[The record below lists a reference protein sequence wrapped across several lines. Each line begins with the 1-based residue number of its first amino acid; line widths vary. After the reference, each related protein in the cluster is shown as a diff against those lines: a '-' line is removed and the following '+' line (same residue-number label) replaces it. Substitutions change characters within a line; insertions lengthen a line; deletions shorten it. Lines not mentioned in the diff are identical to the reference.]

1 MQMQWQ
7 WQWHHAHI
15 RDWDETI
22 TAHDTLALIPP
33 APSAPPAHAT
43 ATFADLGRA
52 YMADLDAFE
61 ARWSAHS
68 SSSSGSREGVRQRYG
83 LPQDFPLL
91 SEALEAELARLDA
104 LDEVERA
111 SVERTEGSGIF
122 VGWDPREAE
131 RRGAQTGEGGGGGV
145 EMRAGWG
152 QVVRWLCA
160 RGQEEAER
168 EVEMHIISVSWS
180 STFIRAS
187 LAHHPSSLLPP
198 RSPFPTSINANE
210 PELGP
215 DGLGN
220 GRLSKSCSS
229 LRSGEGPT
237 GSGSGSGSGSG
248 IRTGRHKLEVM
259 RHLAHSADSEADAQ
273 AEAEAGT
280 ITVYVGDSSTD
291 LPCLL
296 FPPSS
301 SSSSSTHHANRRHI
315 GILMGDKPAMLAKM
329 DALGVRRLSVD
340 DVLERWERT
349 GRLGGGG
356 RGREDGLW
364 VVTAR
369 DWAGPLR
376 IFEALVRVDDAVGA
390 GSRAAYVA

>member
-1 MQMQWQ
+1 M
-7 WQWHHAHI
+7 
-15 RDWDETI
+15 
-22 TAHDTLALIPP
+22 
-33 APSAPPAHAT
+33 
-43 ATFADLGRA
+43 
-52 YMADLDAFE
+52 
-61 ARWSAHS
+61 
-68 SSSSGSREGVRQRYG
+68 
-83 LPQDFPLL
+83 
-91 SEALEAELARLDA
+91 
-104 LDEVERA
+104 
-111 SVERTEGSGIF
+111 
-122 VGWDPREAE
+122 
-131 RRGAQTGEGGGGGV
+131 RR
-145 EMRAGWG
+145 
-152 QVVRWLCA
+152 
-160 RGQEEAER
+160 
-168 EVEMHIISVSWS
+168 
-180 STFIRAS
+180 
-187 LAHHPSSLLPP
+187 
-198 RSPFPTSINANE
+198 
-210 PELGP
+210 
-215 DGLGN
+215 
-220 GRLSKSCSS
+220 
-229 LRSGEGPT
+229 
-237 GSGSGSGSGSG
+237 
-248 IRTGRHKLEVM
+248 
-259 RHLAHSADSEADAQ
+259 LAHSADSEPD

-301 SSSSSTHHANRRHI
+301 SSSFSTHHANRRHI